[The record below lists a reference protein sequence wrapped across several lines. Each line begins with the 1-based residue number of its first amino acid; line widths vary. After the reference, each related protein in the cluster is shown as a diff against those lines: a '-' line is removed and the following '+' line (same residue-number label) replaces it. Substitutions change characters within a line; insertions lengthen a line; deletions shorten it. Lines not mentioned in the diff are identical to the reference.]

1 MYLKYSFN
9 ISSVG
14 SQGKRALKAVGLG
27 LLLGLLTGNAAAGEP
42 VDFQGS
48 YQMMPF
54 DEEIIDYPHVRATDP
69 VAVLK
74 RKLDY
79 EEIRLKADE
88 KFGLLP
94 DLLKQLNISSSSQM
108 LVFSKTSLQRHL
120 IGPKNPRALFFN
132 DDVYVG
138 WIPGSPIVEIASSDP
153 KLGAVFYTLDQSD
166 PVNPRMRRDN
176 QCLECHASTRNMGVP
191 GHLARSFIPDEEGKV
206 DMFNG
211 SMMVSHKTPF
221 EKRWAGWY
229 VTGEVGKMVHSG
241 NLMGEAAFKKQETE
255 PGYLSNLKVLDAYFE
270 TEKYPQLGS
279 DIVALMVFEHQAHLH
294 NYITRLNYETRI
306 HLVMYQHTRHLHQIV
321 DGFVRYLLFADE
333 VPLPS
338 PVKGISTFTEEF
350 QKQGP
355 RDSKGRSFRELD
367 LQTRLLRY
375 PCSYLIY
382 ADAFDQLPPEAK
394 EMVYRR
400 MYEVL
405 TGVENGEAYA
415 RVTKESRQAI
425 FEILLET
432 KTDLPDYW
440 RSTAKSL
447 FEKGI
452 MLRD

>member
-1 MYLKYSFN
+1 M
-9 ISSVG
+9 
-14 SQGKRALKAVGLG
+14 AT
-27 LLLGLLTGNAAAGEP
+27 LLLSVAVIRVTAGEP

-94 DLLKQLNISSSSQM
+94 SLLKELNIPVSSQM

-138 WIPGSPIVEIASSDP
+138 YVPGSPIIEIASSDP
-153 KLGAVFYTLDQSD
+153 KLGGVFYTLDQSD
-166 PVNPRMRRDN
+166 LKNPRMRRDN

-229 VTGEVGKMVHSG
+229 VSGEAGKMVHSG
-241 NLMGEAAFKKQETE
+241 NLMGEAAFKKQEET
-255 PGYLSNLKVLDAYFE
+255 PGYMSSLQQLDQFFDV
-270 TEKYPQLGS
+270 TKYPEPGS
-279 DIVALMVFEHQAHLH
+279 DIVALMTFEHQAHLH

-306 HLVMYQHTRHLHQIV
+306 HLYMYQHTRHLHQIV

-333 VPLPS
+333 VPLPG
-338 PVKGISTFTEEF
+338 PVKGSSKFAEEF

-355 RDSKGRSFRELD
+355 RDSKGRSFRDLD
-367 LQTRLLRY
+367 LQTRLLKY

-382 ADAFDQLPPEAK
+382 SDVFEGLPPEAK
-394 EMVYRR
+394 ELVYRR

-405 TGVENGEAYA
+405 TGAETGEAYA
-415 RVTKESRQAI
+415 RISKESRQAI
-425 FEILLET
+425 LEILLET
-432 KTDLPDYW
+432 KKDLPDYW
-440 RSTAKSL
+440 RNTAKAP
-447 FEKGI
+447 
-452 MLRD
+452 

>member
-1 MYLKYSFN
+1 MYLKYSFK
-9 ISSVG
+9 ILAGRLHRWQIWRGVLVRLFFSVSAIG
-14 SQGKRALKAVGLG
+14 AM
-27 LLLGLLTGNAAAGEP
+27 AGEP

-94 DLLKQLNISSSSQM
+94 SLLKELNIPVSSQM

-138 WIPGSPIVEIASSDP
+138 YVPGSPIIEIASSDP
-153 KLGAVFYTLDQSD
+153 KLGGVFYTLDQSD
-166 PVNPRMRRDN
+166 LKNPRMRRDN

-211 SMMVSHKTPF
+211 SMMVSHKTSF

-229 VTGEVGKMVHSG
+229 VSGLAGKMVHNG
-241 NLMGEAAFKKQETE
+241 NLMGEAAFKKQEET
-255 PGYLSNLKVLDAYFE
+255 PGYMSSLQQLDQFFDVS
-270 TEKYPQLGS
+270 KYPEPGS
-279 DIVALMVFEHQAHLH
+279 DIVALMTFEHQAHLH

-306 HLVMYQHTRHLHQIV
+306 HLYMYQHTRHLGQIV

-338 PVKGISTFTEEF
+338 PVKGTSEFAEEF

-355 RDSKGRSFRELD
+355 RDSKGRSFRDLD
-367 LQTRLLRY
+367 LQTRLLKY

-382 ADAFDQLPPEAK
+382 SDVFEQLPPEAK
-394 EMVYRR
+394 ELVYRR
-400 MYEVL
+400 MYDVL
-405 TGVENGEAYA
+405 TGAETGEAYA
-415 RVTKESRQAI
+415 RVSKESRQAI
-425 FEILLET
+425 LEILLET
-432 KTDLPDYW
+432 KKDLPDYW
-440 RSTAKSL
+440 RNTAKAP
-447 FEKGI
+447 
-452 MLRD
+452 

>member
-1 MYLKYSFN
+1 M
-9 ISSVG
+9 V
-14 SQGKRALKAVGLG
+14 AA
-27 LLLGLLTGNAAAGEP
+27 LLLSVSMIRATAGEP

-94 DLLKQLNISSSSQM
+94 SLLKELNIPVSSQM

-138 WIPGSPIVEIASSDP
+138 WIPGSPIIEIASSDP
-153 KLGAVFYTLDQSD
+153 RLGGVFYTLDQSD
-166 PVNPRMRRDN
+166 VRNPRMRRDN

-229 VTGEVGKMVHSG
+229 VSGEAGKMVHSG
-241 NLMGEAAFKKQETE
+241 NLMGEAAFKKQEET
-255 PGYLSNLKVLDAYFE
+255 PGYMSSLQRLDQFFE
-270 TEKYPQLGS
+270 VTKYPEPGS
-279 DIVALMVFEHQAHLH
+279 DIVALMTFEHQAHLH

-306 HLVMYQHTRHLHQIV
+306 HLFMYQHTRHLHQIV

-338 PVKGISTFTEEF
+338 PVKGTSKFAEEF

-355 RDSKGRSFRELD
+355 RDSKGRSFRDLD
-367 LQTRLLRY
+367 LQTRLLKY

-382 ADAFDQLPPEAK
+382 SDVFEQLPPEAK
-394 EMVYRR
+394 ALVYRR

-405 TGVENGEAYA
+405 TGAETGEAYA
-415 RVTKESRQAI
+415 RVSKESRQAI
-425 FEILLET
+425 LEILLET
-432 KTDLPDYW
+432 KKDLPDYW
-440 RSTAKSL
+440 RKSAA
-447 FEKGI
+447 
-452 MLRD
+452 D